1 MLAELDFLEPY
12 PSGGNF
18 VMCRL
23 NGHGPPASELARR
36 LVESSGIY
44 IKDCTRKFPAGSGEF
59 VRLAVRKPDENAKLI
74 SELRRHYQA
83 LAAAAGA

>member
-1 MLAELDFLEPY
+1 
-12 PSGGNF
+12 
-18 VMCRL
+18 VRL
-23 NGHGPPASELARR
+23 NEHGPPASELARR